1 MAFTITSPAFRD
13 GDAVPARFTCDGSNA
28 VPQLNVSEPP
38 EGTRSFALIVD
49 DPDAPRGTFTHWVA
63 HDIPGDGGDLQAER
77 GKTLQNSFG
86 ESGYG
91 GPCPPPGDRAHHY
104 NFTVCAVD
112 VPSLGLRGDSRQAVV
127 EDALRTHTLA
137 TARLTGEYQR
147 TQR

>member
-63 HDIPGDGGDLQAER
+63 YDIPADGGDLQAER

-104 NFTVCAVD
+104 NFTVYAVD
-112 VPSLGLRGDSRQAVV
+112 VPSLGLRGDSRQAL

>member
-77 GKTLQNSFG
+77 GKTLQM
-86 ESGYG
+86 
-91 GPCPPPGDRAHHY
+91 
-104 NFTVCAVD
+104 
-112 VPSLGLRGDSRQAVV
+112 
-127 EDALRTHTLA
+127 
-137 TARLTGEYQR
+137 TGEYQR